1 MRGFRDNTL
10 GPRDNYDDP
19 TGGHFRAYAS
29 AELLMPMPFAKDSK
43 SVRLSTFVDAG
54 NVWITDDQV
63 RTSDEGPIRYSAGVA
78 TSWYSP
84 LGPISVSFAWPLNKQ
99 SGDDTQVFQF
109 TLGAMF

>member
-1 MRGFRDNTL
+1 M
-10 GPRDNYDDP
+10 
-19 TGGHFRAYAS
+19 
-29 AELLMPMPFAKDSK
+29 
-43 SVRLSTFVDAG
+43 
-54 NVWITDDQV
+54 